1 MDNYESTRRVFL
13 RKLGLSV
20 GMAVAATGV
29 KGAQI
34 IEKNIEFP
42 LTDDQ
47 QNFIKQYEV
56 WMSSFI
62 EVIKERRSKPN
73 DLDVNMR
80 LMKLSEKH
88 ETWQKEVQVYMEDPN
103 FAKHYM
109 IVTERMTL
117 EIG

>member
-1 MDNYESTRRVFL
+1 MDSYESTRRGFL

-20 GMAVAATGV
+20 GVAVAATTV

-34 IEKNIEFP
+34 IEKNISFP

-47 QNFIKQYEV
+47 QKFIEKYED
-56 WMSSFI
+56 WMDSFV
-62 EVIKERRSKPN
+62 EVIKERKLNP
-73 DLDVNMR
+73 DELEVNMR
-80 LMKLSEKH
+80 LMKLSEQH
-88 ETWQKEVQVYMEDPN
+88 ETWQKEVKGYMEDEN

-117 EIG
+117 QID

>member
-1 MDNYESTRRVFL
+1 MDNYESTRRGFL

-20 GMAVAATGV
+20 GAAVAATGV

-47 QNFIKQYEV
+47 QNFIKQYEI
-56 WMSSFI
+56 WMDSFI
-62 EVIKERRSKPN
+62 EVIKQRRNKPD

-80 LMKLSEKH
+80 LMKLSEQH
-88 ETWQKEVQVYMEDPN
+88 ETWQKEVQVYMEDQN